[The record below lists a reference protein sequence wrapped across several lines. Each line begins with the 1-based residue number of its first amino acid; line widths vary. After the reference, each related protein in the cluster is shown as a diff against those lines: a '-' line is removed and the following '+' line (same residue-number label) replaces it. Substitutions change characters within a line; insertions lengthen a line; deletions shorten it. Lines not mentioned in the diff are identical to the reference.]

1 MITISTSCV
10 RHSIASAL
18 LLTTLS
24 GLLAGCAFGAPDT
37 STTRRTEPTVDAD
50 SAKQHMI
57 EAVDDATARLGGV
70 WKPRTGPDYAEDCV
84 LPDGEQG
91 ARWRYLTGSELA
103 GHPTADGARM
113 ADHWRAQGMEVVVR
127 DSEDGPAVFG
137 SGGDEIA
144 GISVYAYSGNYTVQ
158 ALSRCFPG
166 DADRIMEQ
174 LSDE

>member
-1 MITISTSCV
+1 MSAVAGLLTGCV
-10 RHSIASAL
+10 RIPSDARVTSDGPAADAGSA
-18 LLTTLS
+18 
-24 GLLAGCAFGAPDT
+24 
-37 STTRRTEPTVDAD
+37 E
-50 SAKQHMI
+50 QHMI
-57 EAVDDATARLGGV
+57 AAVDDATARLGGE

-103 GHPTADGARM
+103 GDPTADGARM

-137 SGGDEIA
+137 SGGDDIA
-144 GISVYAYSGNYTVQ
+144 GISVYAYSGNSTVQ

>member
-103 GHPTADGARM
+103 GDPTADGARM

-137 SGGDEIA
+137 SGGDDIA

-166 DADRIMEQ
+166 DADGIMEQ

>member
-1 MITISTSCV
+1 MLRSGRPRRSVLVATV
-10 RHSIASAL
+10 VV
-18 LLTTLS
+18 LS
-24 GLLAGCAFGAPDT
+24 GLLAGCTLGAPDT
-37 STTRRTEPTVDAD
+37 STTRRTEPTVDVD
-50 SAKQHMI
+50 SAKQRMI

-103 GHPTADGARM
+103 GDPTADGARM

-127 DSEDGPAVFG
+127 DSEDGLAVFG
-137 SGGDEIA
+137 SGGDDIA
-144 GISVYAYSGNYTVQ
+144 GISVYAYSGNSTVQ

>member
-1 MITISTSCV
+1 MLRSGRPRRSVLVATV
-10 RHSIASAL
+10 VV
-18 LLTTLS
+18 LS

-50 SAKQHMI
+50 SAEQRMI

-103 GHPTADGARM
+103 GDPTADGARM

-137 SGGDEIA
+137 SGGDDIA
-144 GISVYAYSGNYTVQ
+144 GISVYAYSGNSTVQ

>member
-1 MITISTSCV
+1 MLRSGRPRRSVLVATAV
-10 RHSIASAL
+10 V
-18 LLTTLS
+18 LS
-24 GLLAGCAFGAPDT
+24 GLLAGCTLGATDT
-37 STTRRTEPTVDAD
+37 STTRRTEPTVDAA
-50 SAKQHMI
+50 SAEQQMI

-103 GHPTADGARM
+103 GDPTADGARM

-137 SGGDEIA
+137 SGGDDIA

>member
-1 MITISTSCV
+1 MTNED
-10 RHSIASAL
+10 RHVKRRGVVSVLMAAVVI
-18 LLTTLS
+18 
-24 GLLAGCAFGAPDT
+24 GLLAGCVRSTPDIG
-37 STTRRTEPTVDAD
+37 TTRGTDHTVDAQT
-50 SAKQHMI
+50 AKQQMI
-57 EAVDDATARLGGV
+57 DVVDDTVQRLGGE

-103 GHPTADGARM
+103 GDPTADGARM

-137 SGGDEIA
+137 SGGDDIA